1 MRYVTAGFVGGLIAA
16 VAVYVAVG
24 MIQGANPNFSK
35 GVSSTGSVLVQELA
49 GALTLAALAMAAVGL
64 VRVVRGKRAGGLLVL
79 LPVGLLLACVWWLAL
94 LVERAS

>member
-49 GALTLAALAMAAVGL
+49 GALTLAALAMAALGL

>member
-1 MRYVTAGFVGGLIAA
+1 MRYVTAGFVGGLVAA
-16 VAVYVAVG
+16 VAAYVAVG

-35 GVSSTGSVLVQELA
+35 GVSSTGSILVQELA
-49 GALTLAALAMAAVGL
+49 GALTLAALAVAAVGL
-64 VRVVRGKRAGGLLVL
+64 VRAARGKRAGGLLVL